1 MQKYLIF
8 LTLLVI
14 SCGWYAADSIYM
26 MLYNNKT
33 PYTVECKGIILDKS
47 KVYAISNNKSQS
59 GDTLCINFAQ
69 SQVIMPSTLGYIYY
83 NNSKKEFLLKNHQ
96 CIYDDSKGI
105 PNNYFLPYAKT
116 LKNRFISKNSFGS
129 SEIISQ
135 DVLVNNGVKY
145 NTSVGTPENRVS
157 LKLEKYGNQIYL
169 KTKDDGAGVKY
180 LVKSRSKNLYDI
192 VLNEPVTTNIANV
205 FLFDNTTSLSSKYTL
220 EINADT
226 FSSNYT
232 IKDSKGL
239 IIKEGHDSNPQF
251 IMGGYVFSITP
262 KYSFSFSI
270 LYLIFNAV
278 LFGFQ
283 IFFIIFYLK
292 QKSPLFQSLLSIR
305 ILFNCIVFLATPL
318 FLTSYYLTTGWSIY
332 LIVVIFLNSFYF
344 WPKTFL
350 HSLDLSKF
358 KISHPKKYLII
369 SIFALIVLPLLKYCT
384 IDENIFWI
392 PVLHVQQI
400 IILLLIFLT
409 QGDYFILSKLNYWL
423 RIAAI
428 VMYSGLISLVT
439 SDFGSLIYTLLA
451 FLLVE
456 LVRKTIKLRYVVC
469 SVLLLVGIVSI
480 SYWNSPGQ
488 FSERKYYRLIAPYVT
503 PESIHLSKVNEA
515 DKESYST
522 IFLNLK
528 NIVDFKAPR
537 LNEVVIPANMRSTC
551 HSDFAFLWSLTFG
564 GIVFLIIFIFV
575 IVALIKDLVFL
586 LFCSIREIKI
596 NREVSF
602 AFPRSRES
610 ELVSY
615 LLAFVIISFI
625 YPVISNAVMIPL
637 TGQSVP
643 CLSISTIEVIFLLIL
658 VVLLNSIF
666 TNDKYLIKNPNGVY
680 SFSDAKA
687 SMHYS
692 LVIVFV
698 PLLISILIRAG
709 SLHFFN
715 DTMSWTKHISDES
728 IKINQ
733 KLPDYSDK
741 KGLVAF
747 AKSVIRKDK
756 MTSVEKSKKPLLK
769 NLASLYYFNKPYS
782 QTIFES
788 KVFVNSTDKL
798 LKQMSVDS
806 LFNNHSKIISGIHHP
821 FGTVYSFN
829 QRVNNKQVVKVT
841 NNYYNS
847 IPFDSQT
854 LNADLT
860 AECSR
865 AIESHLAL
873 IGIQGNIG
881 SVMIVE
887 NKTGKVLSNSSY
899 PLFAESNS
907 NEHHYFIGSLKKILI
922 AYAALH
928 IDSSYRAKIYGG
940 KSFKEFLQYSDDYYA
955 AALLR
960 DLLQNHREQLS
971 NVLESDFDLPLY
983 SLTDDAYLDAIPDNK
998 DLKHELNRNNIIY
1011 RESIGQQKPYRFT
1024 DVMQWYTRV
1033 ASGLKVKLHYSN
1045 ELKTYDSQS
1054 LNDRDRKFMLTCLN
1068 KVLYGTA
1075 TVVRRALEKNHIK
1088 TNDIIC
1094 KTGTSEKSDQHSNSS
1109 SSFILSK
1116 GNYTIG
1122 VMLKGTIPDNNNKLA
1137 AKDLFVTLIPVL
1149 TKYQVLQ

>member
-14 SCGWYAADSIYM
+14 SCAWYAADSIYM

-33 PYTVECKGIILDKS
+33 PYTVECKGIILDKI

-59 GDTLCINFAQ
+59 SDTLCINFAQ
-69 SQVIMPSTLGYIYY
+69 SRVIMPNTLGYIYY
-83 NNSKKEFLLKNHQ
+83 NNLKKEFVLKNHQ

-116 LKNRFISKNSFGS
+116 LINRYIGKNSFGS

-157 LKLEKYGNQIYL
+157 VKLDKYGNQIYL
-169 KTKDDGAGVKY
+169 ITKDDGAGVKY

-192 VLNEPVTTNIANV
+192 VFNEPVAANIANV

-220 EINADT
+220 EINANT

-251 IMGGYVFSITP
+251 IVGGYVFSITP
-262 KYSFSFSI
+262 KYTFTFSI
-270 LYLIFNAV
+270 LYLIFNAI
-278 LFGFQ
+278 LIGFQ
-283 IFFIIFYLK
+283 IFFIIYYLK
-292 QKSPLFQSLLSIR
+292 QKSPVFQSLLSIR

-318 FLTSYYLTTGWSIY
+318 FLTSYYLSSGRLFY
-332 LIVVIFLNSFYF
+332 LFAVLLLNLSFF
-344 WPKTFL
+344 TSKTIL
-350 HSLDLSKF
+350 HALDISKF
-358 KISHPKKYLII
+358 KISLPHKKIYLFVF
-369 SIFALIVLPLLKYCT
+369 FALVLVCIKFLSGNECL
-384 IDENIFWI
+384 FGI
-392 PVLHVQQI
+392 PILHVQQF
-400 IILLLIFLT
+400 IILLLIVLIDVDDFKSLK
-409 QGDYFILSKLNYWL
+409 YPYWV
-423 RIAAI
+423 RIAVI
-428 VMYSGLISLVT
+428 LIYSASISLLT
-439 SDFGSLIYTLLA
+439 SDFGSIIYTFLA

-456 LVRKTIKLRYVVC
+456 LVRKSIRLHYFIYFV
-469 SVLLLVGIVSI
+469 VLLAGIVFAV
-480 SYWNSPGQ
+480 YNGSPEK

-503 PESIHLSKVNEA
+503 PESNHLSNVNEA

-528 NIVDFKAPR
+528 NIVDLKAPR
-537 LNEVVIPANMRSTC
+537 LNEVVIATNMRSTC

-564 GIVFLIIFIFV
+564 GLVFLVIFIFV
-575 IVALIKDLVFL
+575 IIALIKDLVFL
-586 LFCSIREIKI
+586 LFCSIREISI
-596 NREVSF
+596 NREISF

-610 ELVSY
+610 ELVRY

-625 YPVISNAVMIPL
+625 YPVISNAVLIPL
-637 TGQSVP
+637 TGQSIP
-643 CLSISTIEVIFLLIL
+643 CLSISIIEVIFLLTL

-666 TNDKYLIKNPNGVY
+666 TNDKYLIKNLNGTY
-680 SFSDAKA
+680 FFSDAKA
-687 SMHYS
+687 SLCYS
-692 LVIVFV
+692 LIMVFV
-698 PLLISILIRAG
+698 PLLLFFLLRAG
-709 SLHFFN
+709 SLHYFN

-733 KLPDYSDK
+733 QLPDYSDK

-747 AKSVIRKDK
+747 AKSVIGKDK

-769 NLASLYYFNKPYS
+769 NLASLYYFNKPYT
-782 QTIFES
+782 QTMYES

-798 LKQMSVDS
+798 LRQMSVDS
-806 LFNNHSKIISGIHHP
+806 LFNNHSKIISGVHHP
-821 FGTVYSFN
+821 FGTVYSFS
-829 QRVNNKQVVKVT
+829 QRVNNKQVVKVS

-860 AECSR
+860 AECSK
-865 AIESHLAL
+865 AIESHINL
-873 IGIQGNIG
+873 IGVQGNIG

-907 NEHHYFIGSLKKILI
+907 NQHHYFIGSLKKILI

-928 IDSSYRAKIYGG
+928 IDSSYRSKIYGG
-940 KSFKEFLQYSDDYYA
+940 KSFQEFLQYSDDYYA

-960 DLLQNHREQLS
+960 DLLLNHKEQLS

-1011 RESIGQQKPYRFT
+1011 RESIGQQKPYRFI
-1024 DVMQWYTRV
+1024 DVMQWYARV
-1033 ASGLKVKLHYSN
+1033 ASGLKVKLHDSN

-1054 LNDRDRKFMLTCLN
+1054 LNDSDRKFMLTCLN

-1149 TKYQVLQ
+1149 AKYQVLQ